1 MSKVKYLLLFVLS
14 YCSPAIAQT
23 TLTSDKT
30 FIECEDKWI
39 AMFNKDNSLTFG
51 FVYIDTQAG
60 LTLDVAGT
68 FKIVDNIFVPSKR
81 ENSSMKVR
89 IPLNNNKVAIIP
101 LEKLKEL
108 EVDSV
113 PDWLKIYKGENTSVA
128 RWFRLGFTYNLWEK
142 CEQALVYL
150 DKVKAI
156 DPNYKGLKFEYAF
169 AYNTLKQFD
178 KALVVLNDAI
188 KEDPKDCYL
197 HKEIVFAQMNLK
209 KPELAAASAKIGIE
223 TCNDNAI
230 KGEIAYNVSQQYYLL
245 KDKEAFKKWELEAK
259 KWLPSDHKWYKNLAI
274 MNAELNK

>member
-1 MSKVKYLLLFVLS
+1 MSKMKYLLLFVFS
-14 YCSPAIAQT
+14 YCLPAMAQDA
-23 TLTSDKT
+23 LTSDKT

-39 AMFNKDNSLTFG
+39 AMLNKDNSLTYG

-68 FKIVDNIFVPSKR
+68 FKVVDNVFVPSKR

-101 LEKLKEL
+101 LERLKEL
-108 EVDSV
+108 EVDPV

-128 RWFRLGFTYNLWEK
+128 RWFRLGFIYNLWEK
-142 CEQALVYL
+142 CDQALVYL

-169 AYNTLKQFD
+169 AYNALKQFD
-178 KALVVLNDAI
+178 KALMVLNDAI

-209 KPELAAASAKIGIE
+209 KPELAAERAKIGIE
-223 TCNDNAI
+223 ACSDDAI
-230 KGEIAYNVSQQYYLL
+230 KGEMAYNICKQYYLL
-245 KDKEAFKKWELEAK
+245 KDKEAFNKWELEAK
-259 KWLPSDHKWYKNLAI
+259 KWLPSDNKWFKNLAI